1 MSLFGPSI
9 PKGITKSELPNLR
22 GRLLGGHGGESIS
35 KITVERIMEL
45 VDMAMDSDSYAER
58 ANHVQM
64 ADASEVERIEKNL
77 ANNLTA
83 AQRAYVHKAFAEFVA
98 QNKSPS
104 IF

>member
-22 GRLLGGHGGESIS
+22 GRLLGGHGGENIS
-35 KITVERIMEL
+35 KILVERIMEL

-58 ANHVQM
+58 ANNVHMV
-64 ADASEVERIEKNL
+64 DAKEAERIEKNL
-77 ANNLTA
+77 ENNLTP
-83 AQRAYVHKAFAEFVA
+83 AQRAYVHKAFAEYVA

>member
-22 GRLLGGHGGESIS
+22 GRLLNGHGGESIS

-58 ANHVQM
+58 SNHVQVV
-64 ADASEVERIEKNL
+64 DTSEVARIEKNL
-77 ANNLTA
+77 ADNLTA
-83 AQRAYVHKAFAEFVA
+83 AQRAYVHKAFAEYVA